1 MLTVAVAILLSV
13 GQVTVTV
20 TVTTPSCCPAVHNV
34 WRCAALPNVPLGA
47 IQRYVTA
54 QLIESITVAVKA
66 EFCPTCTVQGSQ
78 AAVTDRLC
86 AGAGAG
92 AGGGGGGGAA
102 AGGGG
107 GGG

>member
-1 MLTVAVAILLSV
+1 M
-13 GQVTVTV
+13 G
-20 TVTTPSCCPAVHNV
+20 TTPSCCDAVHKV

-47 IQRYVTA
+47 VQRYVTA
-54 QLIESITVAVKA
+54 QLIESITVAVRA
-66 EFCPTCTVQGSQ
+66 EFCPTWTVQGSQ
-78 AAVTDRLC
+78 PAVTDRSC

-107 GGG
+107 GGATKIPGPGGKPVRDCQSRES